1 MSRLTWDG
9 TAKPVSRVQILRREQ
24 VKGNIYFPCSGDHE
38 QDWQPYPVDPYSCC
52 MVDDHI
58 YTVHDIITMQGHQTK
73 QFLCTM
79 LKTSDLPVALF
90 AFFKTLT
97 HTFWFYRYIYLYLF
111 PLAFTYITCKSIID
125 ATCKLRLL
133 PLHQLL

>member
-1 MSRLTWDG
+1 MGLPNPSRESKFSGANREKEIFIFPVQLITSRIGNLT
-9 TAKPVSRVQILRREQ
+9 RLILTLA
-24 VKGNIYFPCSGDHE
+24 V
-38 QDWQPYPVDPYSCC
+38 WL
-52 MVDDHI
+52 MTI

-111 PLAFTYITCKSIID
+111 PLAFTYITCKSIVD